1 MGATVSFQAA
11 TRGHMADWWL
21 GEETIGELISRAR
34 SRLGKSQYALAEALR
49 EVSGRSDGVPD
60 RSMVARWETGR
71 RVPTPYWRIHLA
83 AVLQLP
89 AAELDRAAAVAK
101 ARRASYPEAAGALP
115 SGERLRH
122 VLAHPGSADLMSVAY
137 IREQVRRLDEQY
149 DRVPSTALIP
159 DAGQHLGQISFLGA
173 HARRSYVRRELHAAE
188 AEAATLMGQLVWDAS
203 QRRDHDTAVAYFDQA
218 VHAAQERGDKAAEG
232 LALLRKSFVA
242 LYGWRDPKAGLGLTQ
257 QTASTAA
264 GASQVLTGLAM
275 LHTAEAHAM
284 LGNRRDCE
292 QALQAAGAQFGRIQP
307 GDPAIDLFSPS
318 QPGRLAGSCYLF
330 LHDAKGAAGILEE
343 TAQALQ
349 DQSKSQVVV
358 LGNLALA
365 YIRLGSLDAAVARL
379 NLAIDVTERN
389 RGGGGMTIICSA
401 GRQLRRWRDSPEVQD
416 VSDRI
421 MALMAA

>member
-1 MGATVSFQAA
+1 
-11 TRGHMADWWL
+11 MADWWL
-21 GEETIGELISRAR
+21 GEETVGELISRAR
-34 SRLGKSQYALAEALR
+34 GRLGKSQYALAEALR
-49 EVSGRSDGVPD
+49 EVSGRGDGVPD

-83 AVLQLP
+83 AVLQLS

-242 LYGWRDPKAGLGLTQ
+242 LYGWRDPKPGLGLTQ
-257 QTASTAA
+257 QTASTAV

-284 LGNRRDCE
+284 LGDRRDCE

-318 QPGRLAGSCYLF
+318 QPGRLAGSCHLF
-330 LHDAKGAAGILEE
+330 LHDAKGAAVILEE

-349 DQSKSQVVV
+349 DQSKSQAVI

-365 YIRLGSLDAAVARL
+365 YIRLGALDAAVARL
-379 NLAIDVTERN
+379 NLAIDVTELN
-389 RGGGGMTIICSA
+389 RGGGGMIIICRA

>member
-1 MGATVSFQAA
+1 
-11 TRGHMADWWL
+11 MADWWL
-21 GEETIGELISRAR
+21 GEETVGELISRAR
-34 SRLGKSQYALAEALR
+34 GRLGKSQYALAEALR
-49 EVSGRSDGVPD
+49 EVSGRGDGVPD

-83 AVLQLP
+83 AVLQLS

-242 LYGWRDPKAGLGLTQ
+242 LYGWRDPKPGLGLTQ
-257 QTASTAA
+257 QTASTAV

-284 LGNRRDCE
+284 LGDRRDCE

-330 LHDAKGAAGILEE
+330 LHDAKGAAVILEE

-349 DQSKSQVVV
+349 DQSKSQAVI

-365 YIRLGSLDAAVARL
+365 YIRLGALDAAVARL
-379 NLAIDVTERN
+379 NLAIDVTELN
-389 RGGGGMTIICSA
+389 RGGGGMIIICRA